1 MSEVM
6 ERIAERISAEREAKA
21 RAEGKA
27 EGRAEGKAEGLL
39 ESIRALMKNM
49 NLTAEAAMNALKL
62 SPEEQ
67 KELAPLI
74 MEKFL
79 EAEK

>member
-21 RAEGKA
+21 RAEG
-27 EGRAEGKAEGLL
+27 RVEGKAEGLL
-39 ESIRALMKNM
+39 ENIRAMMETLHW
-49 NLTAEAAMNALKL
+49 TAEAAMNALKL

>member
-27 EGRAEGKAEGLL
+27 EGLL
-39 ESIRALMKNM
+39 ENIRALMKR
-49 NLTAEAAMNALKL
+49 LHRTAEVAMDNLGI
-62 SPEEQ
+62 SPEKQ